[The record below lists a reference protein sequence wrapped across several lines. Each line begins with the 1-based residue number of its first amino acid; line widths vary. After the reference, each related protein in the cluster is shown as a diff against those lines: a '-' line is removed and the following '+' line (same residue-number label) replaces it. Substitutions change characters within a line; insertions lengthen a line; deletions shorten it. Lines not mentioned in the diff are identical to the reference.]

1 MGCLG
6 SLALFVGL
14 FGIAT
19 QLGGA
24 YLYGPPPVRE
34 PLAPIEAIEVNA
46 AGTVMNDPVG
56 PVDEYIAGMTAFDAQ
71 RMWAT
76 YNEQVRAELTNRG
89 QGPDQLQR
97 GFAEAKAR
105 GAKIEAAHRVGN
117 YPLRD
122 GRRYVFYVITRSGFP
137 PNGTTEELYFIFMV
151 DPAGRII
158 SVT

>member
-1 MGCLG
+1 VC
-6 SLALFVGL
+6 
-14 FGIAT
+14 GIAS

-34 PLAPIEAIEVNA
+34 PLAPLERVEVNTV
-46 AGTVMNDPVG
+46 GTVMNDPVG
-56 PVDEYIAGMTAFDAQ
+56 PVEEYIAGMRAFDAQ

-76 YNEQVRAELTNRG
+76 YNEQVRAELTSRG

-97 GFAEAKAR
+97 GLTDAQSR
-105 GAKIEAAHRVGN
+105 GARIEAAHRIGN

-137 PNGTTEELYFIFMV
+137 PNGGTEEVYFIFMV
-151 DPAGRII
+151 DPAGRILI
-158 SVT
+158 VT